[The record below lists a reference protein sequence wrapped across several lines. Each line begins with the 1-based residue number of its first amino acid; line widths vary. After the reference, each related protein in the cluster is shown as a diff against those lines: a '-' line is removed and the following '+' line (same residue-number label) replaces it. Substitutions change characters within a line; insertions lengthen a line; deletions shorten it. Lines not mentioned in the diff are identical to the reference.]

1 MRAALLLALG
11 VVACAVAGPVPLKWG
26 AESCRHCHMTL
37 ADPRFGAEI
46 ITRHG
51 RALAYDDAG
60 CAAEA
65 IADGEVE
72 SGEVD
77 RVFVIDF
84 DRPDRLI
91 SADSATFV
99 RSARFK
105 TPMGSGVVAAGTP
118 AAARELGNGPD
129 DRVMPWADV
138 VALARAGGLRP
149 H

>member
-1 MRAALLLALG
+1 MRTALLLALG
-11 VVACAVAGPVPLKWG
+11 LVACGVAGPVPLQWG

-37 ADPRFGAEI
+37 ADPRYGAEI
-46 ITRHG
+46 ITTHG
-51 RALAYDDAG
+51 RALPYDDAG

-72 SGEVD
+72 SGEVG
-77 RVFVIDF
+77 RVFVIDY

-91 SADSATFV
+91 PAESASFV

-105 TPMGSGVVAAGTP
+105 TPMGSGVVATSNA
-118 AAARELGNGPD
+118 AAARELLTDPQGP
-129 DRVMPWADV
+129 VMRWDEV
-138 VALARAGGLRP
+138 VALGRAGGLRP

>member
-1 MRAALLLALG
+1 MRPAVLLALG
-11 VVACAVAGPVPLKWG
+11 LVACGVSGPVPLRWG

-46 ITRHG
+46 VTRHG
-51 RALAYDDAG
+51 RVLAYDDAG

-72 SGEVD
+72 AGEVG
-77 RVFVIDF
+77 RVFVIDY

-99 RSARFK
+99 RGARFK
-105 TPMGSGVVAAGTP
+105 TPMGSGVIAAATL
-118 AAARELGNGPD
+118 AAARELANGPD
-129 DRVMPWADV
+129 DRVMPWAEV
-138 VALARAGGLRP
+138 VGMARAGGLRP